1 MEVRAGACAVEP
13 APIAGMAVPP
23 GRSRIGAA
31 AGSGRH
37 PCRLA
42 TPQRHG
48 AREMHMRK
56 VNRKSNGVT
65 SGTPWNDQVAQLMS
79 REGMSRDKARDKVI
93 MEQLK
98 RGDGSALAAL
108 LIDGYVPAPNVRF
121 VLALMLLENEAAEDA
136 IARQHVDPNSWW
148 LPHRLV
154 FKSRPGK
161 PRRPQSAHEPAGGRT
176 GETRTGAVMPQLAY
190 EAAIARLDQ
199 AVRAT
204 DPAGSRTAAA
214 GRPKVAQR
222 GPAPKRKR

>member
-1 MEVRAGACAVEP
+1 
-13 APIAGMAVPP
+13 
-23 GRSRIGAA
+23 
-31 AGSGRH
+31 
-37 PCRLA
+37 
-42 TPQRHG
+42 
-48 AREMHMRK
+48 MHMRK
-56 VNRKSNGVT
+56 VNRKGNGVA

-79 REGMSRDKARDKVI
+79 REGMPRDKARDKVI

-108 LIDGYVPAPNVRF
+108 LIDGHVPAPNVRF

-136 IARQHVDPNSWW
+136 IARQHVDPDSWW

-154 FKSRPGK
+154 FKARPGK
-161 PRRPQSAHEPAGGRT
+161 PRRPQGAPQPAGGRA
-176 GETRTGAVMPQLAY
+176 GETRTGPVMPELGY

-204 DPAGSRTAAA
+204 DASGNRTAAGGQA
-214 GRPKVAQR
+214 VAYR